1 MKHEVGLRIAIV
13 GDEAEFRLNVGELP
27 ALEIFRDNKT
37 EQRAADGVMACSA
50 TLRLG
55 HRSSKVT
62 LGDFRC

>member
-27 ALEIFRDNKT
+27 ALEIFCDNKT
-37 EQRAADGVMACSA
+37 DQRAADGVMVCSA
-50 TLRLG
+50 ALRLG
-55 HRSSKVT
+55 HRGRKVT